1 MSTLDDISEKIQS
14 LLEDEESMNQI
25 KELAAMFSSG
35 MYSSGM
41 GEAASP
47 PHADLAGS
55 GENGDSASENPLP
68 INPMAIMQLMSAVS
82 ATDKNREL
90 LVALKPHL
98 HTERQEKLDKVLK
111 LLKLY
116 NIFTT
121 LRENGMLNDLEN
133 IL

>member
-1 MSTLDDISEKIQS
+1 MDDIAEKIQS
-14 LLEDEESMNQI
+14 LLEDEESLSQI

-35 MYSSGM
+35 MHSQGM
-41 GEAASP
+41 GEASSP
-47 PHADLAGS
+47 SPTVGTDSSAADS
-55 GENGDSASENPLP
+55 SENPLP
-68 INPMAIMQLMSAVS
+68 INPLAVMQLVSAVS
-82 ATDKNREL
+82 AADKNREL
-90 LVALKPHL
+90 LMALKPHL
-98 HTERQEKLDKVLK
+98 HTERQEKLDRVLK

>member
-1 MSTLDDISEKIQS
+1 MSALDDIAEKIQS

-35 MYSSGM
+35 MHSQGM

-47 PHADLAGS
+47 PPAGA
-55 GENGDSASENPLP
+55 NGNAAESSDSPLP
-68 INPMAIMQLMSAVS
+68 INPLAVMQLMNAVS
-82 ATDKNREL
+82 AADKNREL
-90 LVALKPHL
+90 LIALKPHL
-98 HTERQEKLDKVLK
+98 HTERQEKLDRVLK

-116 NIFTT
+116 SIFTT

>member
-1 MSTLDDISEKIQS
+1 MDDIAEKIQS
-14 LLEDEESMNQI
+14 LLEDEESMNQL

-35 MYSSGM
+35 EITSPSAPPAGADSSA
-41 GEAASP
+41 GE
-47 PHADLAGS
+47 
-55 GENGDSASENPLP
+55 ENPLP
-68 INPMAIMQLMSAVS
+68 INPLAVMQLMSAVS
-82 ATDKNREL
+82 AADKNREL
-90 LVALKPHL
+90 LIALKPHL
-98 HTERQEKLDKVLK
+98 HTERQEKLDRVLK

>member
-1 MSTLDDISEKIQS
+1 MDDITEKIQS
-14 LLEDEESMNQI
+14 LLEDPESMNQI

-35 MYSSGM
+35 M
-41 GEAASP
+41 GEASSP
-47 PHADLAGS
+47 
-55 GENGDSASENPLP
+55 GENGDRENDGTSDASDSLP
-68 INPMAIMQLMSAVS
+68 INPLAVMQLMSAVS
-82 ATDKNREL
+82 AADKNRDL

-116 NIFTT
+116 SIFTT
-121 LRENGMLNDLEN
+121 LRENGMLDQLEN